1 MWGKNEGAC
10 VPRWRGE
17 TRRGRSAAAGCRRSM
32 DIAGGKPKGAA
43 MLRPVRH
50 LFASKARAWPSKVR
64 VSGRRG
70 GGRRSMD
77 IAFGCRRVPQ

>member
-17 TRRGRSAAAGCRRSM
+17 TRRGRSAAE
-32 DIAGGKPKGAA
+32 
-43 MLRPVRH
+43 
-50 LFASKARAWPSKVR
+50 
-64 VSGRRG
+64 

-77 IAFGCRRVPQ
+77 IAGVCVPKDAAC